1 MRILKR
7 SRKREILIPYKKR
20 KQPEKFSGGNVR
32 KTDGREKAA
41 GKSYCGTPAGEKTGR
56 EPGKNRDKDIE
67 NIYENRVVEKTADYN
82 GQEGESDN
90 VYRKS
95 NGSF

>member
-1 MRILKR
+1 MSGKLTAE
-7 SRKREILIPYKKR
+7 RKRPGKAIAEH
-20 KQPEKFSGGNVR
+20 QPEKRRAEN
-32 KTDGREKAA
+32 RE
-41 GKSYCGTPAGEKTGR
+41 
-56 EPGKNRDKDIE
+56 KNRDKDIE
-67 NIYENRVVEKTADYN
+67 NIYENRAVEKTADYN